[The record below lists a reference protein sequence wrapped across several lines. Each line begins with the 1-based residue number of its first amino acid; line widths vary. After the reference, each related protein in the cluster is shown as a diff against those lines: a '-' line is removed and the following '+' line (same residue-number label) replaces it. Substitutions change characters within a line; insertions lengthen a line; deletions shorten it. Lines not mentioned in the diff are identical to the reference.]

1 MTDDQHRDHG
11 SPPLPKGHHKGEYR
25 QFALTNFALKHRV
38 STMVLL
44 VLIALMGVISYSRVP
59 KEASPEI
66 TIPLIAVNVMYPGV
80 APNDMET
87 LVARPIEEE
96 LNAIAD
102 IKELSSTSVEGY
114 TSIIA
119 EFENGMDMDD
129 ALQKV
134 REKVDLAKPELP
146 TDAEEPM
153 VLEFNLSEFPIMQ
166 VNISGPYGLE
176 RLKEVA
182 EDVQDRLEQI
192 PSLLEVNLSGGLERE
207 VQVEVD
213 LPMLK
218 YYGLA
223 FDDVVAAIRSENVN
237 IPGGVVDVG
246 NQEYTL
252 RVAGE
257 FEEPGPIEDVVID
270 TRDGRP
276 IYVRDVATVD
286 FAYKDRETYARLDGT
301 PVITLGV
308 VKRTGENIIETAETV
323 KEAIAGME
331 SQFPPGTV
339 IKITGDQSEDIH
351 EMVSSLENNIISG
364 LLLVLAVLMF
374 FLGVRNAGFVATSI
388 PMSMLLSFIVMNIM
402 GISMNMVVLFSLILA
417 LGMLVDNAI
426 VVVENIYRY
435 IEEGHG
441 NWRAARLA
449 TGEIAMPVVAS
460 TFTTLA
466 AFTPLLF
473 WPGIAGE
480 FMGYLPL
487 TLIIT
492 LSSSLFVALILVP
505 VLCALFMK
513 LDSEPSQPLRP
524 AARYTLLAVVGL
536 ALAWVA
542 SINWLTALL
551 FVVLAVA
558 VTLVHR
564 TVMTRVA
571 RWFQEKGVPTMVHW
585 YEGRLRW
592 ALGHRLTVVAMA
604 AGAFVASVAIFVMLN
619 AGVEYFPESIPP
631 AQVMAQVDVP
641 SGTRPEFLNQV
652 AETVE
657 AQLREIEGFEDAESV
672 VATVGGGGSNM
683 FVSGGDA
690 NVTVQFVDFEDRRN
704 DVFGTLARM
713 QEKVGEGIAG
723 ADVVIAQ
730 QEMGP
735 PTGEPISIE
744 IAGEDPNV
752 LKRLSDR
759 VLSILENAPVGARL
773 EGLESD
779 MDDARQELMIDVDR
793 ERAALYG
800 LSTAQVGSTIRSAI
814 QGVEAA
820 KFRQGEEEYDI
831 VVRLADRYRE
841 DLDALE
847 ELTVVAEGGIQ
858 VPLPSVADWYVDEG
872 AGSVKRKDLDRVVS
886 ITSDVVAGANSNA
899 VLQQVQGTLAEAGFD
914 RDLPPGYTLRYTGE
928 QEEQIET
935 MAFLEGA
942 FLIALMLMGF
952 ILVSQF
958 NSLVKPFIILT
969 SVVMSTV
976 GVLIGLVV
984 FRMPF
989 GIIMTGV
996 GIISLAGVVVNNAIV
1011 LIDYIDILRERDG
1024 MDRRE
1029 ALIEGGKT
1037 RFRPVVLTAITT
1049 VLGLIP
1055 LAVGLNFDFLG
1066 LFSRLDPNLYW
1077 GGEQAAWWGPM
1088 AIAVIVGLSFATVL
1102 TLILVP
1108 VLYSLVDDVIA
1119 FFRRHFARVEEPEEV
1134 PYAGPYEPAAARSRL
1149 DPVPGDAV
1157 VIREDL
1163 RPAEG

>member
-1 MTDDQHRDHG
+1 MTDEQRRDHG
-11 SPPLPKGHHKGEYR
+11 TPPLPTGHHKGEYR
-25 QFALTNFALKHRV
+25 QFGLTNFALHHRV
-38 STMVLL
+38 STLMLL
-44 VLIALMGVISYSRVP
+44 AIIAIMGLIAYGRVP

-66 TIPLIAVNVMYPGV
+66 TIPIIAVNVLYPGV
-80 APNDMET
+80 APKDMET
-87 LVARPIEEE
+87 LVARPIEEK

-129 ALQKV
+129 ALQRV

-146 TDAEEPM
+146 SDAEEPSVM
-153 VLEFNLSEFPIMQ
+153 EFNLAEFPIMQ

-192 PSLLEVNLSGGLERE
+192 TSILEVQLSGGLERE
-207 VQVEVD
+207 VKVDVD

-223 FDDVVAAIRSENVN
+223 FTDVVDAIRGENVN

-257 FEEPGPIEDVVID
+257 FDAASQIEDVVVV

-276 IYVRDVATVD
+276 IYVRDVARVD
-286 FAYKDRETYARLDGT
+286 FSYQDRETFARLDGT

-308 VKRTGENIIETAETV
+308 VKRTGENIIETAEAV

-331 SQFPPGTV
+331 AQFPPGTIV
-339 IKITGDQSEDIH
+339 KITGDQSEDIH
-351 EMVSSLENNIISG
+351 AMVTNLENNIISG

-388 PMSMLLSFIVMNIM
+388 PLSMLLSFIIM
-402 GISMNMVVLFSLILA
+402 GLLGISMNMVVLFSLILA

-435 IEEGHG
+435 IEEGFD

-449 TGEIAMPVVAS
+449 TGEIAMPIVAS

-466 AFTPLLF
+466 AFAPLLF

-492 LSSSLFVALILVP
+492 LSSSLFVALIIVP
-505 VLCALFMK
+505 VLCAMFMK
-513 LDSEPSQPLRP
+513 LDSEPSRPLRP
-524 AARYTLLAVVGL
+524 AARYTLLAIAGL
-536 ALAWVA
+536 ALLLIAA
-542 SINWLTALL
+542 ANWLTAVVM
-551 FVVLAVA
+551 VVLGVA
-558 VTLVHR
+558 IVALHR
-564 TVMTRVA
+564 SVMTRVA
-571 RWFQEKGVPTMVHW
+571 RWFQDKGVPAMVNW
-585 YEGRLRW
+585 YERRLRW
-592 ALGHRLTVVAMA
+592 SLNHRLLIVA
-604 AGAFVASVAIFVMLN
+604 VAIVLFIGTVGVFTVFN
-619 AGVEYFPESIPP
+619 NGVEYFPESIPP
-631 AQVMAQVDVP
+631 AMVMAQIDVP
-641 SGTRPEFLNQV
+641 SGTRPEFLNSV
-652 AETVE
+652 AERVE
-657 AQLREIEGFEDAESV
+657 AQLREIEGFEDTESV
-672 VATVGGGGSNM
+672 VATVGSSGGGAQM
-683 FVSGGDA
+683 LFGGGDA
-690 NVTVQFVDFEDRRN
+690 NVTVQFVDFEDRQG
-704 DVFGTLARM
+704 DVFATLARM
-713 QEKVGEGIAG
+713 QDEVGRGIAG
-723 ADVVIAQ
+723 ANVVIAQ

-735 PTGEPISIE
+735 PTGEPISLE
-744 IAGEDPNV
+744 IAGDDPAR
-752 LKRLSDR
+752 LKELSER
-759 VLSILENAPVGARL
+759 VLATLRNAPVGSRL

-779 MDDARQELMIDVDR
+779 MDDARQELIIDVDR

-814 QGVEAA
+814 QGTEAA
-820 KFRQGEEEYDI
+820 KFRQGEDEFDI
-831 VVRLADRYRE
+831 VVRLAGQYRDE
-841 DLDALE
+841 LDALQD
-847 ELTVVAEGGIQ
+847 LTVMAEGGIQ
-858 VPLPSVADWYVDEG
+858 VPLPSVASWYVAEG
-872 AGSVKRKDLDRVVS
+872 AGSVRRKDLDRVVT
-886 ITSDVVAGANSNA
+886 ITSDVVAGENSNA
-899 VLQQVQGTLAEAGFD
+899 VLGEVQAVLAAAGLQEE
-914 RDLPPGYTLRYTGE
+914 LPAGYTLRYTGE

-935 MAFLEGA
+935 MEFLSNA

-958 NSLVKPFIILT
+958 NSLVKPVIILT

-976 GVLIGLVV
+976 GVLIGLMV

-1011 LIDYIDILRERDG
+1011 LIDYIDILRDREG
-1024 MDRRE
+1024 MNRRE
-1029 ALIEGGKT
+1029 ALVEGGKT
-1037 RFRPVVLTAITT
+1037 RFRPVILTAVTT

-1055 LAVGLNFDFLG
+1055 LAIGLNFDFLG

-1088 AIAVIVGLSFATVL
+1088 AIAVIAGLTFATIL

-1108 VLYSLVDDVIA
+1108 VMYSLVDDVTA
-1119 FFRRHFARVEEPEEV
+1119 FFKRHYARADEEQELEV
-1134 PYAGPYEPAAARSRL
+1134 PAGPYEPAAARERET
-1149 DPVPGDAV
+1149 VMARDA
-1157 VIREDL
+1157 L